1 MDIEALIDGKVNP
14 ALEPEPVAAIAEPA
28 VVEEPS
34 APEPQPEPAP
44 EPAAKEDD
52 QRTVPLATLLDV
64 RDERNELKRRL
75 AEMEARQAPPSEPA
89 QMPDPTDDPQGYASW
104 LDSRVQQAEVA
115 TRFQTSDLIAK
126 QQHGAEV
133 VEAAG
138 AWAMERAKTDPVF
151 ASAYMR
157 EAHPIDWIVRQHKR
171 DGLLSQIGDRSLDDF
186 VKEYVA
192 QNGEKLGLTAPNA
205 AVVIPAPAGA
215 QQAPKPAS
223 PPQSLASA
231 PSRGGA
237 VKDIPTG
244 PMAALEAV
252 FSR

>member
-1 MDIEALIDGKVNP
+1 MDIEALIDGKDTP
-14 ALEPEPVAAIAEPA
+14 AVEPEPVAAAEPVPE
-28 VVEEPS
+28 VVEEAQ
-34 APEPQPEPAP
+34 APEAPPEPAP
-44 EPAAKEDD
+44 EPVAKEDE
-52 QRTVPLATLLDV
+52 RTVPLPTFLDM
-64 RDERNELKRRL
+64 RDEAKELKRRL
-75 AEMEARQAPPSEPA
+75 AEYEAKSAPAPEPA
-89 QMPDPTDDPQGYASW
+89 EMPDPTDDPQGYAAF
-104 LDSRVQQAEVA
+104 LRDEVQQATVA

-151 ASAYMR
+151 AQAYMR
-157 EAHPIDWIVRQHKR
+157 EPHPIDWIVRQHKR
-171 DGLLSQIGDRSLDDF
+171 DGLLSQIGDKSLDDF

-205 AVVIPAPAGA
+205 AAVIPAPAGA

-252 FSR
+252 FQR